1 MWIAIEYSYKLGQ
14 KSEFK
19 FWCELGW
26 FLQRQSHIGMPW
38 FHRTLTS
45 SVAKD
50 FEVRI
55 CKDAGEDVAIEK
67 LEIYVLSS

>member
-26 FLQRQSHIGMPW
+26 FLQRQSQI
-38 FHRTLTS
+38 TLVTLNVQEETVCS
-45 SVAKD
+45 IVKLSWTREIFD
-50 FEVRI
+50 CGFEFV
-55 CKDAGEDVAIEK
+55 
-67 LEIYVLSS
+67 